1 MATSDA
7 ERVQAQPGATPTS
20 GRSALAGRLALV
32 VVCLAVFLSALDQTV
47 VVTALLPIIRDIG
60 APITRPDRAA
70 WIVSGY
76 LLGYVIALPLM
87 GRVADVYGRRLV
99 FIVSL
104 AFFALGSL
112 FCALAPALGSAIA
125 PDPTTLDG
133 AILSPLYTLANWLL
147 AQLARLGLDISL
159 PALNLLIGARFV
171 QAIGGGALVPV
182 AMAVA
187 GDLFGPTRRGLAL
200 GLIGGIAEAGGVLGP
215 LWGAA
220 ITTRWGWQW
229 IFYINV
235 PIAAALIVAGWVALR
250 GGRRSHGRI
259 DLLGALLFGACL
271 VCLALGF
278 GPQTGSIDVFQPQ
291 SAITPNL
298 WLLAASGVF
307 LLLFIGLESVLR
319 SPLIEIRVFRNR
331 AFASAAAL
339 SFFVGVA
346 LIVAMVLIPLFIS
359 TLQTSPDTFAGGL
372 ALLRM
377 TALIPV
383 GAFVGGWLANR
394 FGCPLPAA
402 LGSVLTAIGL
412 VLMSHWPA
420 NVSPEQITVATVIA
434 GCGFGLSIAPISTSA
449 LNAAKVGQEGMAA
462 SVVTVLRMTG
472 MIVGLASLTLWALTR
487 LQTLLAAANIAQNGA
502 AAALGVL
509 RQVYGELFLV
519 AAAIALVSVMPAL
532 LLWRKPRARVA
543 GVEEKAIQ
551 SYAAL

>member
-1 MATSDA
+1 MTTSDTEQSTVA
-7 ERVQAQPGATPTS
+7 TGERG
-20 GRSALAGRLALV
+20 ALAGRLALV

-99 FIVSL
+99 FSVCL
-104 AFFALGSL
+104 TLFALGSL
-112 FCALAPALGSAIA
+112 FCALAPTLGSQIS
-125 PDPTTLDG
+125 PDTSTLDG
-133 AILSPLYTLANWLL
+133 AILSPIYTLANWLL
-147 AQLARLGLDISL
+147 AQLAHVGLDISL
-159 PALNLLIGARFV
+159 PALDLLVGARFV
-171 QAIGGGALVPV
+171 QAVGGGALVPV

-200 GLIGGIAEAGGVLGP
+200 GLVGGIAEAGGVLGP

-220 ITTRWGWQW
+220 ITTHWGWQW
-229 IFYINV
+229 IFFINV
-235 PIAAALIVAGWVALR
+235 PIAVALIVAGWLTLR
-250 GGRRSHGRI
+250 GGRRERGRI
-259 DLLGALLFGACL
+259 DLLGALLLGACL
-271 VCLALGF
+271 TCLAVGF
-278 GPQTGSIDVFQPQ
+278 GPQTGSIDVFQPH
-291 SAITPNL
+291 SAIQPNF

-307 LLLFIGLESVLR
+307 LLLFLWLELALR
-319 SPLIEIRVFRNR
+319 SPLIEARALGNR

-377 TALIPV
+377 TALIPI
-383 GAFVGGWLANR
+383 GALLGGWLANR

-402 LGSVLTAIGL
+402 LGSVLTVIGL
-412 VLMSHWPA
+412 ILMSQWPA
-420 NVSPEQITVATVIA
+420 DVGPEQITVATVIA
-434 GCGFGLSIAPISTSA
+434 GLGFGLSIAPISTSA
-449 LNAAKVGQEGMAA
+449 LNAVQVGREGMAA

-472 MIVGLASLTLWALTR
+472 MIVGLATLTLWALTR

-502 AAALGVL
+502 AAALNVL

-519 AAAIALVSVMPAL
+519 AAGIALVGVIPAL
-532 LLWRKPRARVA
+532 LLWRRPRAVTTA
-543 GVEEKAIQ
+543 EAQPIG

>member
-20 GRSALAGRLALV
+20 GQSALAGRLALV

-112 FCALAPALGSAIA
+112 FCAPAPALGSAIA

-133 AILSPLYTLANWLL
+133 AILSPLYALANWLL

-159 PALNLLIGARFV
+159 PALNMLIGARFV

-200 GLIGGIAEAGGVLGP
+200 GLIGAIAEAGGVLGP

-278 GPQTGSIDVFQPQ
+278 GPQTGSVDVFQPQ

-319 SPLIEIRVFRNR
+319 SPLIEVRVFRNR

-402 LGSVLTAIGL
+402 LGSILTAIGL
-412 VLMSHWPA
+412 VLMSQWPA

-519 AAAIALVSVMPAL
+519 AAAIALVSVIPAL

>member
-1 MATSDA
+1 MAMSDA
-7 ERVQAQPGATPTS
+7 APASAQSATTT
-20 GRSALAGRLALV
+20 GKQSALAGRLALL
-32 VVCLAVFLSALDQTV
+32 VVCLGVFLSALDQTV

-99 FIVSL
+99 FIFCL
-104 AFFALGSL
+104 TLFALGSL
-112 FCALAPALGSAIA
+112 FCALAPTLGSPIE

-133 AILSPLYTLANWLL
+133 AILGPIYMAANWLL
-147 AQLARLGLDISL
+147 AQLAHFGLDTSL

-171 QAIGGGALVPV
+171 QAVGGGALVPV
-182 AMAVA
+182 AIAVV
-187 GDLFGPTRRGLAL
+187 GDLFGPARRGLAL
-200 GLIGGIAEAGGVLGP
+200 GLVGGIAEAGGVLGP

-235 PIAAALIVAGWVALR
+235 PIAAALIVAGWFTLR
-250 GGRRSHGRI
+250 GGRRERGGI
-259 DLLGALLFGACL
+259 DLLGALVFGACL
-271 VCLALGF
+271 TCLAIGF
-278 GPQTGSIDVFQPQ
+278 GPQTGSIDVFQPH
-291 SAITPNL
+291 SAIQPNL
-298 WLLAASGVF
+298 ALLAASGVF

-319 SPLIEIRVFRNR
+319 SPLVDVRAFRNR

-346 LIVAMVLIPLFIS
+346 LIVAMVLIPLFID
-359 TLQTSPDTFAGGL
+359 TLQTSTDTFAGGL

-377 TALIPV
+377 TALIPI
-383 GAFVGGWLANR
+383 GALLGGWLANR

-402 LGSVLTAIGL
+402 LGSILTAVGL
-412 VLMSHWPA
+412 VLMSQWPA
-420 NVSPEQITVATVIA
+420 NVGPERITIATVIA
-434 GCGFGLSIAPISTSA
+434 GLGFGLSIAPISTSA

-472 MIVGLASLTLWALTR
+472 MIVGLATLTLWALTR
-487 LQTLLAAANIAQNGA
+487 LQALLAAANIAQNGA
-502 AAALGVL
+502 AAALNVL
-509 RQVYGELFLV
+509 RQVYGELFIV
-519 AAAIALVSVMPAL
+519 AAGIALVSVIPAL
-532 LLWRKPRARVA
+532 LLWRKPRVTADAAAQPV
-543 GVEEKAIQ
+543 K

>member
-1 MATSDA
+1 MATDA
-7 ERVQAQPGATPTS
+7 ERVQAQPGATPPR

-104 AFFALGSL
+104 ALFAFGSL
-112 FCALAPALGSAIA
+112 FCALAPALGGPIA

-147 AQLARLGLDISL
+147 EQLAHFGLDISL

-200 GLIGGIAEAGGVLGP
+200 GLIGGVAEAGGVLGP

-235 PIAAALIVAGWVALR
+235 PIAAALIVAGWLTLRSGRRAR
-250 GGRRSHGRI
+250 GGI

-271 VCLALGF
+271 TCLAVGF
-278 GPQTGSIDVFQPQ
+278 GPQTGSIDVFQPRG
-291 SAITPNL
+291 AIQPNH

-307 LLLFIGLESVLR
+307 LLLFIGLESALR
-319 SPLIEIRVFRNR
+319 SPLIEVRAFRNR

-339 SFFVGVA
+339 SLFVGVA

-359 TLQTSPDTFAGGL
+359 TLQSAPDTFAGGL
-372 ALLRM
+372 ALLHM

-383 GAFVGGWLANR
+383 GAFAGGWLANR
-394 FGCPLPAA
+394 FSCPLPAA

-412 VLMSHWPA
+412 VLMSQWPA

-434 GCGFGLSIAPISTSA
+434 GLGFGLSIAPISTSA

-519 AAAIALVSVMPAL
+519 AAAIALVSIVPAL

-543 GVEEKAIQ
+543 GVEEKAVQ

>member
-1 MATSDA
+1 VATG
-7 ERVQAQPGATPTS
+7 ERG
-20 GRSALAGRLALV
+20 ALAGRLALV
-32 VVCLAVFLSALDQTV
+32 VVCLAVFLAALDQTV
-47 VVTALLPIIRDIG
+47 VVTALLPIIRDVG

-99 FIVSL
+99 FIVCL
-104 AFFALGSL
+104 TLFALGSL
-112 FCALAPALGSAIA
+112 FCALAPTLGSQIS
-125 PDPTTLDG
+125 PDTSTLDG
-133 AILSPLYTLANWLL
+133 AILSPIYTLANWLL
-147 AQLARLGLDISL
+147 AQLAHVGLDVSL
-159 PALNLLIGARFV
+159 PALDLLVGARFV

-200 GLIGGIAEAGGVLGP
+200 GLVGGIAEAGGVLGP
-215 LWGAA
+215 LWGAV
-220 ITTRWGWQW
+220 ITTHWGWQW

-235 PIAAALIVAGWVALR
+235 PIAVALIVAGWLTLR
-250 GGRRSHGRI
+250 GGRRERGRI
-259 DLLGALLFGACL
+259 DLLGALLLGACL
-271 VCLALGF
+271 TCLAVGF
-278 GPQTGSIDVFQPQ
+278 GPQTGSIDVFQPH
-291 SAITPNL
+291 SAIQPNF

-307 LLLFIGLESVLR
+307 LLLFIGLELALR
-319 SPLIEIRVFRNR
+319 SPLIEVRAFGNR

-383 GAFVGGWLANR
+383 GAFLGGWLANR

-402 LGSVLTAIGL
+402 LGSVLTVIGL
-412 VLMSHWPA
+412 ILMSQWPA
-420 NVSPEQITVATVIA
+420 DVGPEQITVATVIA
-434 GCGFGLSIAPISTSA
+434 GLGFGLSIAPISTSA
-449 LNAAKVGQEGMAA
+449 LNAVQVGREGMAA

-472 MIVGLASLTLWALTR
+472 MIVGLATLTLWALTR

-502 AAALGVL
+502 AAALNVL

-519 AAAIALVSVMPAL
+519 AAGVALVSVVPAL
-532 LLWRKPRARVA
+532 LLWRRPRAVA
-543 GVEEKAIQ
+543 TAEAQPIG